1 MDYAGIFEISASG
14 MDYQAK
20 RLEVI
25 ASTSPTSIPPATAI
39 NGRLYQPLV
48 ALASADS
55 GQFDQLLGGVAE
67 VDIVERQT
75 APRLVFN
82 PAHPDADAQG
92 YVAMPNINPVD
103 EMLGMMTAT
112 RAYEANIR
120 ALNAARTMA
129 MRALEIGSKG

>member
-25 ASTSPTSIPPATAI
+25 ASNLANINTTRGI

-103 EMLGMMTAT
+103 EMLAMMTGT

-129 MRALEIGSKG
+129 MRALEIGS

>member
-25 ASTSPTSIPPATAI
+25 ASNLANINTTRGI

>member
-25 ASTSPTSIPPATAI
+25 ASNLANINTTRGI

-103 EMLGMMTAT
+103 EMLAMMTAT

-120 ALNAARTMA
+120 TLNAARTMA

>member
-14 MDYQAK
+14 MDFQSQ
-20 RLEVI
+20 RLEAI
-25 ASTSPTSIPPATAI
+25 ASNLANINTTRGI

-48 ALASADS
+48 ALASAES
-55 GQFDQLLGGVAE
+55 GQFDQLLGGVGD

-75 APRLVFN
+75 PPRLVFN

-103 EMLGMMTAT
+103 EMLAMMTAT

-120 ALNAARTMA
+120 TLNAARTMA

>member
-25 ASTSPTSIPPATAI
+25 ASNLANINTTRGI

-55 GQFDQLLGGVAE
+55 GQFDRLLGGVAE

-103 EMLGMMTAT
+103 EMLAMMTAT

>member
-25 ASTSPTSIPPATAI
+25 ASNLANINTTRGI

-103 EMLGMMTAT
+103 EMLAMMTAT

>member
-1 MDYAGIFEISASG
+1 

-25 ASTSPTSIPPATAI
+25 ASNLANINTTRGI

>member
-1 MDYAGIFEISASG
+1 MDYASIFEISASG
-14 MDYQAK
+14 MDFQAQ
-20 RLEVI
+20 RLEAI
-25 ASTSPTSIPPATAI
+25 ASNLANINTTRGV

-48 ALASADS
+48 ALASAGGS
-55 GQFDQLLGGVAE
+55 QFDQLLGGVAE
-67 VDIVERQT
+67 VNIVERQT

-103 EMLGMMTAT
+103 EMLAMMTAT

-120 ALNAARTMA
+120 TLNAARTMA

>member
-25 ASTSPTSIPPATAI
+25 ASNLANINTTRGI

-48 ALASADS
+48 ALASADG

-103 EMLGMMTAT
+103 EMLAMMTAT

>member
-1 MDYAGIFEISASG
+1 MDYASVFAISASG
-14 MDYQAK
+14 MDFQAQ

-25 ASTSPTSIPPATAI
+25 ASNLANINTTRGV

-48 ALASADS
+48 ALASADP
-55 GQFDQLLGGVAE
+55 GQFDQLLGGIGE

-82 PAHPDADAQG
+82 PAHPDADAKG

-103 EMLGMMTAT
+103 EMLAMMTAT
-112 RAYEANIR
+112 RAYEANVR
-120 ALNAARTMA
+120 TLNAARTMA